1 MPNLIGY
8 VRFAFLMISIYF
20 AFSTTYWVLFPVFYG
35 SAYLLDIADGTAARA
50 FNQCSRYGAALDM
63 ICDRASN
70 ATMYMILSGLFP
82 KYDFLFYACFI
93 LDFGS
98 HWY

>member
-1 MPNLIGY
+1 M
-8 VRFAFLMISIYF
+8 
-20 AFSTTYWVLFPVFYG
+20 
-35 SAYLLDIADGTAARA
+35 DIADGMAARA

-82 KYDFLFYACFI
+82 AYDFLFYACFI